1 MAYST
6 FEDLELYKKARLFR
20 NGIYSL
26 IKKLPDEEK
35 YNLGSQ
41 MRRAATSLTNNI
53 AEGHGRYHFQES
65 IQFCRTARGSLAE
78 LIDDLNI
85 CSDQE
90 YFSED
95 EMNKLKLIAQEI
107 NKMLNGY
114 IGYLKKRKDSDDRG

>member
-20 NGIYSL
+20 NSIYSL
-26 IKKLPDEEK
+26 IKKLPDEER

-85 CSDQE
+85 IVDQSYAPAE
-90 YFSED
+90 LVDNLKTLANEV
-95 EMNKLKLIAQEI
+95 NKL
-107 NKMLNGY
+107 LNGY
-114 IGYLKKRKDSDDRG
+114 IAFLKKRKESDG

>member
-1 MAYST
+1 MTYRT
-6 FEDLELYKKARLFR
+6 FEELELYKKARLFR
-20 NGIYSL
+20 NSIYSL

-78 LIDDLNI
+78 LIDDLNM
-85 CSDQE
+85 CVDQSYAPVE
-90 YFSED
+90 LVDNLKTMANEV
-95 EMNKLKLIAQEI
+95 NKL
-107 NKMLNGY
+107 LNGY
-114 IGYLKKRKDSDDRG
+114 IAFLKKRKESDD